1 MNKKRKK
8 RFFTSMTLETC
19 PSARRMLVILHQTGV
34 GISRKEPQNWG
45 VLGSRPFGLGCVYRH
60 ILLPR
65 VLPPRLWPL
74 LVRAYDM
81 ENRRK
86 KNWAFRAALFKVTQR
101 HRNGWGSIRYPWLPI
116 NLPRAYL
123 APFSSEISTTGRK
136 LRMFLNPRLFHPS
149 AEAFPLELYNVRRL
163 GSKTVDW
170 LDYLT
175 EKTLMIGYLWPFG
188 CNTRM

>member
-1 MNKKRKK
+1 
-8 RFFTSMTLETC
+8 MTLETC
-19 PSARRMLVILHQTGV
+19 PSARRILVILRQTGV

-86 KNWAFRAALFKVTQR
+86 KTGLFAPRFSKSLNVT
-101 HRNGWGSIRYPWLPI
+101 GTDGD
-116 NLPRAYL
+116 
-123 APFSSEISTTGRK
+123 
-136 LRMFLNPRLFHPS
+136 
-149 AEAFPLELYNVRRL
+149 RL
-163 GSKTVDW
+163 GTHDF
-170 LDYLT
+170 LLT
-175 EKTLMIGYLWPFG
+175 FHGPILHRFQA
-188 CNTRM
+188 R